1 MVNTKQK
8 EIMVTKDASSLTGVQ
23 LQNILQYVIAPR
35 PICFASTI
43 NQTGEI
49 NLSPFSYFNI
59 FSVQPPICIFSP
71 SRRLRDNTTKHT
83 LDNINEVAECVINIV
98 SYDMVAQ
105 ASLAS
110 CEYPQGVNEF
120 VKAGFTM
127 LPSEVVKPPRVAESP
142 VQLECRINQVI
153 PLGEKAGSGNLVIAE
168 ILRIHLSESIL
179 DDKGNIDQT
188 ALDLVARL
196 GGNWYARINK
206 YSLFQL
212 DKPNEKIGMG
222 FDQLPA
228 ALLNADWLSNNEKAQ
243 LANLSNPPD
252 KHAAFELIDTAMQK
266 MFTSSN
272 PSNTK
277 LVQEQIKDLLK
288 KGEALN
294 AWNLAIQLC

>member
-1 MVNTKQK
+1 
-8 EIMVTKDASSLTGVQ
+8 MVTKDASTLTGVQ

-43 NQTGEI
+43 NKKGEV
-49 NLSPFSYFNI
+49 NLSPFSYFNL
-59 FSVQPPICIFSP
+59 FSVQPPICVFSP

-83 LDNINEVAECVINIV
+83 LDNINEIAECVINIV
-98 SYDMVAQ
+98 SYEMVAQ
-105 ASLAS
+105 TSLAS

-127 LPSEVVKPPRVAESP
+127 LPSEVVQPPRVAESP
-142 VQLECRINQVI
+142 VQLECRIQQVVT
-153 PLGEKAGSGNLVIAE
+153 LGEKAGAGNLVIAE

-188 ALDLVARL
+188 SLDLVARL

-206 YSLFQL
+206 DSLFQL

-228 ALLNADWLSNNEKAQ
+228 AIVHAEWLTNNEKAK
-243 LANLSNPPD
+243 LANLNNPPQ
-252 KHAAFELIDTAMQK
+252 KEEALKLLSSELLEK
-266 MFTSSN
+266 VSGRKSN
-272 PSNTK
+272 EETQSI
-277 LVQEQIKDLLK
+277 IKALLNN
-288 KGEALN
+288 GDSLN
-294 AWNLAIQLC
+294 AWCLAIQLI

>member
-43 NQTGEI
+43 NQKGEI

-98 SYDMVAQ
+98 SYEMVAQ
-105 ASLAS
+105 TSLAS

-127 LPSEVVKPPRVAESP
+127 LPSDVVKPPRVAESP

-168 ILRIHLSESIL
+168 ILRIHISESIL
-179 DDKGNIDQT
+179 DDKVNIDQT

-206 YSLFQL
+206 DSLFQL

-228 ALLNADWLSNNEKAQ
+228 AIVNADWLTNNEKAK
-243 LANLSNPPD
+243 LANLNNPLQKEEALELLSPELVEKLSVRKSN
-252 KHAAFELIDTAMQK
+252 EEIQSM
-266 MFTSSN
+266 
-272 PSNTK
+272 
-277 LVQEQIKDLLK
+277 IKALLNN
-288 KGEALN
+288 GDSLN
-294 AWNLAIQLC
+294 AWCLAIQLI

>member
-1 MVNTKQK
+1 
-8 EIMVTKDASSLTGVQ
+8 MVTKDASSLTGVQ

-43 NQTGEI
+43 NQKGEI

-105 ASLAS
+105 TSLAS

-127 LPSEVVKPPRVAESP
+127 LPSDVVKPPRVAESP

-206 YSLFQL
+206 DSLFQL

-272 PSNTK
+272 PSNTM

>member
-1 MVNTKQK
+1 
-8 EIMVTKDASSLTGVQ
+8 MVTKDASSLTGVQ

-272 PSNTK
+272 PSNTM

>member
-1 MVNTKQK
+1 
-8 EIMVTKDASSLTGVQ
+8 MVTKDASSLTGVQ

-83 LDNINEVAECVINIV
+83 LDNINEVAECVINII

-127 LPSEVVKPPRVAESP
+127 LPSDVVKPPRVAESP

-206 YSLFQL
+206 DSLFQL

-252 KHAAFELIDTAMQK
+252 KHAAFELIDTAMQQV
-266 MFTSSN
+266 FASPN
-272 PSNTK
+272 LSNTL
-277 LVQEQIKDLLK
+277 LVQEQIKNLLK

-294 AWNLAIQLC
+294 AWYLAIQLC

>member
-1 MVNTKQK
+1 
-8 EIMVTKDASSLTGVQ
+8 MVTKDASTLTGVQ

-43 NQTGEI
+43 NKKGEV

-59 FSVQPPICIFSP
+59 FSVQPPICVFSP

-98 SYDMVAQ
+98 SYEMVAQ
-105 ASLAS
+105 TSLAS

-127 LPSEVVKPPRVAESP
+127 LPSEVVQPPRVAESP
-142 VQLECRINQVI
+142 VQLECRIQQVVA
-153 PLGEKAGSGNLVIAE
+153 LGEKAGAGNLVIAE

-206 YSLFQL
+206 DSLFQL

-228 ALLNADWLSNNEKAQ
+228 AIVKAEWLSNNEKAK
-243 LANLSNPPD
+243 LANLNNPP
-252 KHAAFELIDTAMQK
+252 QK
-266 MFTSSN
+266 
-272 PSNTK
+272 
-277 LVQEQIKDLLK
+277 E
-288 KGEALN
+288 EALELLSPELFEKVSARKSN
-294 AWNLAIQLC
+294 EEIQPIIKTLLNNGDSLKAWCLAIQLI

>member
-1 MVNTKQK
+1 M
-8 EIMVTKDASSLTGVQ
+8 ITKDVSSLTGVQ

-43 NQTGEI
+43 NQKGEI

-59 FSVQPPICIFSP
+59 FSVNPPICVFSP

-83 LDNINEVAECVINIV
+83 LDNIKEVAECVINIV
-98 SYDMVAQ
+98 SYEMVAQ
-105 ASLAS
+105 TSLAS

-142 VQLECRINQVI
+142 VQLECKINQVI
-153 PLGEKAGSGNLVIAE
+153 PLGENAGAGNLVIAE
-168 ILRIHLSESIL
+168 ILRIHISENIL
-179 DDKGNIDQT
+179 DEKGAINQQS
-188 ALDLVARL
+188 LDLVARL

-206 YSLFQL
+206 DSLFQL

-222 FDQLPA
+222 FDQLPEV
-228 ALLNADWLSNNEKAQ
+228 LQNADWLTKNEKAQ

-252 KHAAFELIDTAMQK
+252 KHAAFELIDPAMQQ
-266 MFTSSN
+266 MFTSPNS
-272 PSNTK
+272 SKTQ
-277 LVQEQIKDLLK
+277 LVQVQIKDYLK

-294 AWNLAIQLC
+294 AWYLAIQLC

>member
-1 MVNTKQK
+1 
-8 EIMVTKDASSLTGVQ
+8 MVTKDASTLTGVQ

-43 NQTGEI
+43 NKKGEV

-59 FSVQPPICIFSP
+59 FSVQPPICVFSP

-98 SYDMVAQ
+98 SYEMVAQ
-105 ASLAS
+105 TSLAS

-127 LPSEVVKPPRVAESP
+127 LPSEVVQPPRVAESP
-142 VQLECRINQVI
+142 VQLECRIQQVVA
-153 PLGEKAGSGNLVIAE
+153 LGEKAGAGNLVIAE

-206 YSLFQL
+206 DSLFQL

-222 FDQLPA
+222 FDQLPEAIVNA
-228 ALLNADWLSNNEKAQ
+228 AWLTNNEKAK
-243 LANLSNPPD
+243 LANLNNPP
-252 KHAAFELIDTAMQK
+252 QK
-266 MFTSSN
+266 
-272 PSNTK
+272 
-277 LVQEQIKDLLK
+277 E
-288 KGEALN
+288 EALELLSPELVEKLSARKSN
-294 AWNLAIQLC
+294 EEIQAIIKALLNNGDSLQAWCLAIQLI

>member
-1 MVNTKQK
+1 
-8 EIMVTKDASSLTGVQ
+8 MVTKDASSLTGVQ

-272 PSNTK
+272 PSNTM
-277 LVQEQIKDLLK
+277 LVQEQIKNLLK

-294 AWNLAIQLC
+294 AWYLAIQLC

>member
-1 MVNTKQK
+1 
-8 EIMVTKDASSLTGVQ
+8 MVTKDASTLTGLQ
-23 LQNILQYVIAPR
+23 LQSILQYVIAPR

-43 NQTGEI
+43 NQKGEI

-59 FSVQPPICIFSP
+59 FSVNPPICVFSP

-105 ASLAS
+105 TSLAS

-127 LPSEVVKPPRVAESP
+127 LPSELVKPPRVAESP

-206 YSLFQL
+206 DSLFQL

-252 KHAAFELIDTAMQK
+252 KHAAFELIDTAMQQV
-266 MFTSSN
+266 FASPN
-272 PSNTK
+272 LSNTL
-277 LVQEQIKDLLK
+277 LVQEQIKNLLK

-294 AWNLAIQLC
+294 AWYLAIQLC

>member
-1 MVNTKQK
+1 
-8 EIMVTKDASSLTGVQ
+8 MVTKDASTLTGVQ

-43 NQTGEI
+43 NKNGEV

-98 SYDMVAQ
+98 NYEMVAQ
-105 ASLAS
+105 TSLAS

-120 VKAGFTM
+120 TKAGFTM
-127 LPSEVVKPPRVAESP
+127 LPSDVVKPPRVAESP

-153 PLGEKAGSGNLVIAE
+153 ALGEKAGSGNLVIAE

-206 YSLFQL
+206 DSLFQL
-212 DKPNEKIGMG
+212 EKPNEKIGMG
-222 FDQLPA
+222 VR
-228 ALLNADWLSNNEKAQ
+228 S
-243 LANLSNPPD
+243 
-252 KHAAFELIDTAMQK
+252 TAI
-266 MFTSSN
+266 FTFS
-272 PSNTK
+272 
-277 LVQEQIKDLLK
+277 
-288 KGEALN
+288 
-294 AWNLAIQLC
+294 C

>member
-1 MVNTKQK
+1 M
-8 EIMVTKDASSLTGVQ
+8 ITKDASTLTGVQ

-43 NQTGEI
+43 NKKGEV

-59 FSVQPPICIFSP
+59 FSVQPPICVFSP

-98 SYDMVAQ
+98 SYEMVAQ
-105 ASLAS
+105 TSLAS

-127 LPSEVVKPPRVAESP
+127 LPSEVVQPPRVAESP
-142 VQLECRINQVI
+142 VQLECRIQQVVA
-153 PLGEKAGSGNLVIAE
+153 LGEKAGAGNLVIAE

-206 YSLFQL
+206 DSLFQL

-222 FDQLPA
+222 FDQLPEA
-228 ALLNADWLSNNEKAQ
+228 IVNANWLTKTEKAK
-243 LANLSNPPD
+243 LANLNNPPQ
-252 KHAAFELIDTAMQK
+252 KEEALELLSPELLEKLSARK
-266 MFTSSN
+266 SN
-272 PSNTK
+272 EEIQSM
-277 LVQEQIKDLLK
+277 IKVLLNN
-288 KGEALN
+288 GDSLN
-294 AWNLAIQLC
+294 AWCLAIQLI

>member
-1 MVNTKQK
+1 
-8 EIMVTKDASSLTGVQ
+8 MVTKDASTLTGVQ

-43 NQTGEI
+43 NKKGEV
-49 NLSPFSYFNI
+49 NLSPFSYFNL
-59 FSVQPPICIFSP
+59 FSVQPPICVFSP

-83 LDNINEVAECVINIV
+83 LDNINEIAECVINIV
-98 SYDMVAQ
+98 SYEMVAQ
-105 ASLAS
+105 TSLAS

-127 LPSEVVKPPRVAESP
+127 LPSEVVQPPRVAESP
-142 VQLECRINQVI
+142 VQLECRIQQVVA
-153 PLGEKAGSGNLVIAE
+153 LGEKAGAGNLVIAE

-179 DDKGNIDQT
+179 DNNGNIDQT

-206 YSLFQL
+206 DSLFQL

-228 ALLNADWLSNNEKAQ
+228 AIVNAEWLTKNEKAK
-243 LANLSNPPD
+243 LANLNNPPQ
-252 KHAAFELIDTAMQK
+252 KEEALKLLSPELLEK
-266 MFTSSN
+266 LSVRKSN
-272 PSNTK
+272 EDIQSM
-277 LVQEQIKDLLK
+277 IKTLLNN
-288 KGEALN
+288 GDSLN
-294 AWNLAIQLC
+294 AWCLAIQLI

>member
-272 PSNTK
+272 PSNTM
-277 LVQEQIKDLLK
+277 LVQEQIKNLLK

-294 AWNLAIQLC
+294 AWYLAIQLC

>member
-1 MVNTKQK
+1 M
-8 EIMVTKDASSLTGVQ
+8 ITKDASTLTGVQ

-43 NQTGEI
+43 NKKGEV

-59 FSVQPPICIFSP
+59 FSVQPPICVFSP

-98 SYDMVAQ
+98 SYEMVAQ
-105 ASLAS
+105 TSLAS

-127 LPSEVVKPPRVAESP
+127 LPSEVVQPPRVAESP
-142 VQLECRINQVI
+142 VQLECRIQQVI
-153 PLGEKAGSGNLVIAE
+153 PLGEKAGAGNLVIAE

-206 YSLFQL
+206 DSLFQL

-222 FDQLPA
+222 FDQLPEA
-228 ALLNADWLSNNEKAQ
+228 IVNAEWLTKNEKAKLANLNNPPQKEEALELLSPELVEKLSVRKSNEEIQSKIKALLNNGDS
-243 LANLSNPPD
+243 
-252 KHAAFELIDTAMQK
+252 
-266 MFTSSN
+266 
-272 PSNTK
+272 
-277 LVQEQIKDLLK
+277 
-288 KGEALN
+288 LN
-294 AWNLAIQLC
+294 AWCLAIQLI

>member
-1 MVNTKQK
+1 
-8 EIMVTKDASSLTGVQ
+8 MVTKDASTLTGVQ

-43 NQTGEI
+43 NKKGEV
-49 NLSPFSYFNI
+49 NLSPFSYFNL
-59 FSVQPPICIFSP
+59 FSVQPPICVFSP

-98 SYDMVAQ
+98 SYEMVAQ
-105 ASLAS
+105 TSLAS

-127 LPSEVVKPPRVAESP
+127 LPSEVVQPPRVAESP
-142 VQLECRINQVI
+142 VQLECRIQQVVA
-153 PLGEKAGSGNLVIAE
+153 LGEKAGAGNLVIAE

-206 YSLFQL
+206 DSLFQL

-222 FDQLPA
+222 FDQLPEAIVNA
-228 ALLNADWLSNNEKAQ
+228 AWLTNNEKAK
-243 LANLSNPPD
+243 LANLNNPPQ
-252 KHAAFELIDTAMQK
+252 KEEALELLSPELVEKLSARK
-266 MFTSSN
+266 SN
-272 PSNTK
+272 EEIQSM
-277 LVQEQIKDLLK
+277 IKALLNN
-288 KGEALN
+288 GDSLN
-294 AWNLAIQLC
+294 AWCLAIQLI

>member
-1 MVNTKQK
+1 LVNTKQK

-252 KHAAFELIDTAMQK
+252 KHAAFELIDTAIQK

-272 PSNTK
+272 PSNTM

>member
-1 MVNTKQK
+1 
-8 EIMVTKDASSLTGVQ
+8 MVTKDASTLTGLQ
-23 LQNILQYVIAPR
+23 LQSILQYVIAPR

-43 NQTGEI
+43 NQKGEI

-59 FSVQPPICIFSP
+59 FSVNPPICVFSP

-98 SYDMVAQ
+98 SYEMVAQ
-105 ASLAS
+105 TSLAS

-127 LPSEVVKPPRVAESP
+127 LPSDVVKPPRVAESP

-206 YSLFQL
+206 DSLFQL

-252 KHAAFELIDTAMQK
+252 KDAAFELIDPAMQQ
-266 MFTSSN
+266 MFTS
-272 PSNTK
+272 PDLSNTQ
-277 LVQEQIKDLLK
+277 LIHDQIKDLLK

-294 AWNLAIQLC
+294 AWCLAIQLC

>member
-1 MVNTKQK
+1 M
-8 EIMVTKDASSLTGVQ
+8 ITKDVSSLTGVQ

-43 NQTGEI
+43 NQKGEI

-59 FSVQPPICIFSP
+59 FSVNPPICVFSP

-83 LDNINEVAECVINIV
+83 LDNIKEVAECVINIV
-98 SYDMVAQ
+98 SYEMVAQ
-105 ASLAS
+105 TSLAS

-142 VQLECRINQVI
+142 VQLECKINQVI
-153 PLGEKAGSGNLVIAE
+153 PLGENAGAGNLVIAE
-168 ILRIHLSESIL
+168 ILRIHISENIL
-179 DDKGNIDQT
+179 DEKGAINQQS
-188 ALDLVARL
+188 LDLVARL

-206 YSLFQL
+206 DSLFQL

-222 FDQLPA
+222 FDQLPEV
-228 ALLNADWLSNNEKAQ
+228 LLHADWLTKNEKAQ

-252 KHAAFELIDTAMQK
+252 KHAAFELIDPAMQQ
-266 MFTSSN
+266 MFTSPNS
-272 PSNTK
+272 SKTQ
-277 LVQEQIKDLLK
+277 LVQVQIKDYLK

-294 AWNLAIQLC
+294 AWYLAIQLC

>member
-1 MVNTKQK
+1 LVNTKQK

-83 LDNINEVAECVINIV
+83 LDNINEVAECVINII

-127 LPSEVVKPPRVAESP
+127 LPSDVVKPPRVAESP

-206 YSLFQL
+206 DSLFQL

-272 PSNTK
+272 PSNTM